1 MKYLLTA
8 VLCVSVLASLA
19 QNKQI
24 DSLRSV
30 LPGAKDNN
38 KIKILIELC
47 WEYRF
52 SNADSAR
59 YYGLQALDLAKK
71 AKTLP
76 YEVEARHNLG
86 VTHEAQGNYTEAL
99 VYEMQALEIRRSIA
113 DDAKTANTLNNIG
126 IIHDEK
132 GDFKVALQYYY
143 SARKIYE
150 RLGDESKIAMVIA
163 NIGVVFKEQKE
174 YKKVIVSYHEA
185 LRIYERLR
193 NNFGIAA
200 CHANLGSVFYELPN
214 YDSALYYSL
223 LATREFETQNVKQF
237 LAATVCNAGMAYYE
251 LNMKAMAKDFLL
263 RALKLNEEYDN
274 KKELSFVLIRLASI
288 YKDEGE
294 LRTALATAQR
304 GLALAEKIDAQE
316 QVMQARKVIAEVK
329 AASNDF
335 KSAYQEQQRYDVIKD
350 SLFKSEKTKQIA
362 ELQTQY
368 ETEKKENQIQL
379 LEQENEIKDFGLRQD
394 RLFIL
399 GLILVVLSLVIFG
412 YLWRNRTKL
421 KQNIA
426 LEATRVQL
434 REKQLEAVIA
444 SQETERKRFAADL
457 HDGLGQM
464 ISAVRLGLSKENPEQ
479 HTVNNALS
487 LLQEM
492 NGEIRN
498 IAFNLMPQILMNG
511 GLEEALKEFALRIN
525 RTDSIHIHVQAFDL
539 HQAMEL
545 EKKIALYRICQEW
558 VNNVMK
564 YSGCKRIDIQLVQH
578 VEELVITIEDDGQG
592 FDPQI
597 LHRGQGNGWR
607 NINSRVGVIKGNI
620 EVDSNS
626 GHKGT
631 LVTITAPIYATI
643 A

>member
-1 MKYLLTA
+1 MKYLFTA
-8 VLCVSVLASLA
+8 VLCVFVLASLA
-19 QNKQI
+19 QNSQI

-30 LPGAKDNN
+30 LPMARGND

-59 YYGLQALDLAKK
+59 FYGLKALNLAKK
-71 AKTLP
+71 AKALP
-76 YEVEARHNLG
+76 YEVEALHNIG

-99 VYEMQALEIRRSIA
+99 VYEMQALEIRRKIR
-113 DDAKTANTLNNIG
+113 DDAKTANTFNNIG

-132 GDFKVALQYYY
+132 GDYKEALRYYY

-150 RLGDESKIAMVIA
+150 RLKDQSKIAMVIT
-163 NIGVVFKEQKE
+163 NIGIVFKEQKE
-174 YKKVIVSYHEA
+174 YKKVIISYHEA
-185 LRIYERLR
+185 LRIYEKLR
-193 NNFGIAA
+193 DNFGIAA
-200 CHANLGSVFYELPN
+200 CHANLGSVFFELPN

-223 LATREFETQNVKQF
+223 LATREFEVQNVKQF
-237 LAATVCNAGMAYYE
+237 LAATVCNAGMAYHE
-251 LNMKAMAKDFLL
+251 LGMTAMAKEFLL

-274 KKELSFVLIRLASI
+274 KKELSFVLIRLADI
-288 YKDEGE
+288 YKDEGQ
-294 LRTALATAQR
+294 LQKALTNAQR
-304 GLALAEKIDAQE
+304 GLDLAEKIDALE

-329 AASNDF
+329 AASHDF
-335 KSAYQEQQRYDVIKD
+335 KGAYHEQQQYDVVKD
-350 SLFKSEKTKQIA
+350 SLFKTEKTKQIA

-379 LEQENEIKDFGLRQD
+379 LKQENEIKDFGLRQD

-399 GLILVVLSLVIFG
+399 GLILVVLSLIIFG

-426 LEATRVQL
+426 LETTRAQL

-444 SQETERKRFAADL
+444 SQEAERKRFAADL

-479 HTVNNALS
+479 HTVNNALT
-487 LLQEM
+487 LLHEM

-525 RTDSIHIHVQAFDL
+525 RTDSILIHVQAFDF
-539 HQAMEL
+539 HNEMSL

-564 YSGCKRIDIQLVQH
+564 YSGCKRVNIQLVQH
-578 VEELVITIEDDGQG
+578 SEELVITIDDDGNG
-592 FDPQI
+592 FDPHI
-597 LHRGQGNGWR
+597 LHNGHGNGWR
-607 NINSRVGVIKGNI
+607 NINSRVGVIKGEI
-620 EVDSNS
+620 EVDSKY
-626 GHKGT
+626 GRQGT
-631 LVTITAPIYATI
+631 LFTITAPIYATI
-643 A
+643 L